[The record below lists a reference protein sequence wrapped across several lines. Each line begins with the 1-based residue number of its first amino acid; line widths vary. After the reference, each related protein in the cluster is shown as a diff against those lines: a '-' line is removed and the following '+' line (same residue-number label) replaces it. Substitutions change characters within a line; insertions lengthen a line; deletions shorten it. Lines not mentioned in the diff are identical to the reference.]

1 MNYYIFFQE
10 KRLGPYTMDNLIAL
24 KLPASTP
31 VWTEGMTEWSTIG
44 ELYLESDSNL
54 FDNSTPKNQDHQRT
68 NNANTESIY
77 TKKKKDSFSFRIA
90 VILSVCLLLVFGI
103 VYLINANQNSNDV
116 NTIDSLAADSP
127 LVPVEPNESPTRNPE
142 ASDPPLNTD
151 VVTKDE
157 SLYYRENWPDFISSS
172 NNAYL
177 YSELGGISNLEISL
191 NNKTPYLLDEVI
203 VIVDYIKAN
212 GSVFK
217 TETLYFTNVEPNSIS
232 SLSAP
237 DSPRGTSVNHYVIGV
252 QSSGMKLHYPH

>member
-10 KRLGPYTMDNLIAL
+10 KRLGPYTVENLIAL

-31 VWTEGMTEWSTIG
+31 VWTDGMTEWSTLG
-44 ELYLESDSNL
+44 ELYLEGYSNS
-54 FDNSTPKNQDHQRT
+54 FDHSTPKNNDHQHT
-68 NNANTESIY
+68 NNSPTGSANIKMTYYSSY
-77 TKKKKDSFSFRIA
+77 FRIA
-90 VILSVCLLLVFGI
+90 MILSVSLLLIFGV
-103 VYLINANQNSNDV
+103 VYFINANQSSTEV
-116 NTIDSLAADSP
+116 NTIDSLAYDSTSI
-127 LVPVEPNESPTRNPE
+127 PVKPNESPSQNPE
-142 ASDPPLNTD
+142 TSNPLPNKD

-191 NNKTPYLLDEVI
+191 NNNTPYILDEVI

-252 QSSGMKLHYPH
+252 QSIGMKLHYPH

>member
-10 KRLGPYTMDNLIAL
+10 KRLGPYTIENLIAL
-24 KLPASTP
+24 KLPAFTP
-31 VWTEGMTEWSTIG
+31 VWTDGMTEWSTLG
-44 ELYLESDSNL
+44 ELNLEGNSYF
-54 FDNSTPKNQDHQRT
+54 FDDSTPNNNDQRHT
-68 NNANTESIY
+68 NNAPIESAN
-77 TKKKKDSFSFRIA
+77 TKKKTYSFSLRIA
-90 VILSVCLLLVFGI
+90 VILSVCLLLIFGI
-103 VYLINANQNSNDV
+103 VYLINANQNSNEV

-127 LVPVEPNESPTRNPE
+127 LVLAEPNESPTRNPE
-142 ASDPPLNTD
+142 ASDPPPKD

-191 NNKTPYLLDEVI
+191 NNNTPYLLDEVI

-252 QSSGMKLHYPH
+252 QSTGMKLHYPR